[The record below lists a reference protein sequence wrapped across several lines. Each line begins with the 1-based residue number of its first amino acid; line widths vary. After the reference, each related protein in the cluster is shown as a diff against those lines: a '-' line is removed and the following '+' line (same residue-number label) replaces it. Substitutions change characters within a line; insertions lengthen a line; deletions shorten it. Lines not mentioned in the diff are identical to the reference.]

1 MAVGCLDAKR
11 CKGVSLS
18 SLVSK
23 GVAALFMAPFGLE
36 CEGVAGL
43 GAAPSGLAQEDVNNP
58 WVSWAFT
65 EFFCTE
71 PLNVMRLR

>member
-1 MAVGCLDAKR
+1 M
-11 CKGVSLS
+11 
-18 SLVSK
+18 
-23 GVAALFMAPFGLE
+23 AALALAPFGLE

-43 GAAPSGLAQEDVNNP
+43 GAAPSRLAQKDANNP

-65 EFFCTE
+65 EFFSTE